1 MNAGHDEVTWESV
14 VSRPGL
20 ALPELLVAI
29 GVLSLLVALLLP
41 AVQSARERARATS
54 CMNNLRQIGAACTD
68 HEAAHGR
75 FPRNQTSTNLATGQ
89 RQVPL
94 SPHAFLTAYLSP
106 SLFDRIDFDD
116 QISLATS
123 GHHPP
128 YTLHPRNSELLK
140 VSIPVFLCPSDCM
153 RTGANNYRACL
164 GAGTGGTPLRYA
176 TTEQTREQYRLNST
190 GIFPIDRAVA
200 AGDVRDGLSQTVLFS
215 EKVIGSGNPDAYDPF
230 RDHILTDGPTGLP
243 DEAIRTCR
251 EGPTASYL
259 LDPWTGHTWLFSGLH
274 HTLYNHV
281 AGPNSPVPDCSDG
294 VAWAMV
300 GGAGLYAA
308 RSFHPGGVNA
318 VFGDGSVRF
327 VSNGI
332 DLTVW
337 RALATR
343 AGGEIERL

>member
-1 MNAGHDEVTWESV
+1 
-14 VSRPGL
+14 
-20 ALPELLVAI
+20 
-29 GVLSLLVALLLP
+29 
-41 AVQSARERARATS
+41 VQSARERARAAS

-300 GGAGLYAA
+300 GGDGLYAA

-332 DLTVW
+332 DLAVW